1 MKQLPRAL
9 RTLALACAVSSTPV
23 LLFAPATVQAQ
34 ANPTAV
40 AQAPNQELRNAVEQF
55 WHLAKVANYQAAA
68 PAAQQLVNQY
78 ASQPTELLEAFEAV
92 SQARGDNLDTW
103 MLRWQG
109 IDEVRE
115 PVIELYRILEEG
127 RRARATDPN
136 YIDQN
141 IQRLSVNERA
151 YMLAIGRL
159 RDSGEAAVQRM
170 LVHLADEDQAEHHNA
185 IRRALRDMG
194 RIALNPLLAATE
206 STEPAVILPTID
218 TLASLGY
225 DAAVPYLARLAN
237 HAQDNT
243 IRQAASRALARMGV
257 ANPSELNAA
266 QLYYDLAER
275 LYYNNAS
282 LVADERQPAA
292 FVWYWQ
298 QTKGLQRIEVPP
310 AIFNEIMAMRAAE
323 YALKLDPQMGDAV
336 SLWLAAN
343 FKRESELAPDQI
355 DNTRAPNQ
363 PQAHYYAVSAGT
375 DYVNAVLERAMN
387 DRNAPVALRAAK
399 ALKEIAGRSNV
410 LDNGQVQPLV
420 TAMRFP
426 DRLVRIH
433 AAEAIAMALP
443 TEPFTGVERVVP
455 VLAEAVAQTGQTNVL
470 VILPTQDRVTSLVEG
485 LKGAGMAAVGGT
497 GVDQA
502 LAESRRLPAVDVILI
517 SEELGADQVQLLMD
531 RSNGDP
537 RLEASAKVIITR
549 SAATPY
555 SAQTLA
561 NPLLSVTQ
569 ATEASEL
576 TEVIDQARQR
586 AGGLQL
592 DQEAATELALRAAD
606 LLERLAIS
614 GQTTMDVS
622 LAQPT
627 LLAGLN
633 DPRPE
638 LIMAVGKVLAR
649 INSAEA
655 QRGLFDRAAADQ
667 TASEVAVSL
676 FNSLATSAK
685 FHGNQLTEDQIEQ
698 LQQIVETAEDL
709 DVRSAAAEARGALN
723 LPPEQATQLI
733 INQSRT

>member
-9 RTLALACAVSSTPV
+9 RSLALAAAVSATPV
-23 LLFAPATVQAQ
+23 LLFSPATAQAQ
-34 ANPTAV
+34 DDTATV
-40 AQAPNQELRNAVEQF
+40 AQAPDQAIRNAVEQF
-55 WHLAKVANYQAAA
+55 WHLAKIASYEPAAT
-68 PAAQQLVNQY
+68 AAQQLVAQH
-78 ASQPTELLEAFEAV
+78 ASQPAELLAAFEAV
-92 SQARGDNLDTW
+92 SKARGDNLDVW

-109 IDEVRE
+109 VDSIRE
-115 PVIELYRILEEG
+115 PVTELYRLLEDA
-127 RRARATDPN
+127 RRLRAHDPA
-136 YIDQN
+136 YIDEN

-151 YMLAIGRL
+151 YILAIGRL

-170 LVHLADEDQAEHHNA
+170 LVHLASADQAEHHNA

-206 STEPAVILPTID
+206 SKDAAVILPTVD
-218 TLASLGY
+218 TLGDLGY
-225 DAAVPYLARLAN
+225 DAAVPYLARLASS
-237 HAQDNT
+237 QDNT
-243 IRQAASRALARMGV
+243 IRQAATRALARMGV
-257 ANPSELNAA
+257 ANPAELNAS

-292 FVWYWQ
+292 FVWFWQ
-298 QTKGLQRIEVPP
+298 DEKGLQRVEVPP

-323 YALKLDPQMGDAV
+323 YALKLDAQRGDAV
-336 SLWLAAN
+336 ALWLAAN
-343 FKRESELAPDQI
+343 FKRESEIPQGASDA
-355 DNTRAPNQ
+355 TRAPNQ
-363 PQAHYYAVSAGT
+363 PEAHYYAVSAGT
-375 DYVNAVLERAMN
+375 DYANAVLERAMN
-387 DRNAPVALRAAK
+387 DRNAAVALRAVQ

-420 TAMRFP
+420 AAMRFP
-426 DRLVRIH
+426 DRLVRIN

-443 TEPFTGVERVVP
+443 TQPFTGVERVVP

-470 VILPTQDRVTSLVEG
+470 VILPEANSVTALVEG
-485 LKGAGMAAVGGT
+485 LKGTGMAAVGGT

-517 SEELGADQVQLLMD
+517 SEQLGADQVQLLLD
-531 RSNGDP
+531 RSGGDP
-537 RLEASAKVIITR
+537 RLESAAKVIITQ

-555 SAQTLA
+555 SAQTLS

-569 ATEASEL
+569 STDPAEL
-576 TEVIDQARQR
+576 TGVIDHARQR

-592 DQEAATELALRAAD
+592 DESAATELALRAAD

-614 GQTTMDVS
+614 GQSTMDVS
-622 LAQPT
+622 VAQPT
-627 LLAGLN
+627 LLAGLS
-633 DPRPE
+633 DRRPE
-638 LIMAVGKVLAR
+638 LVMAVGKALAR
-649 INSAEA
+649 IDSAEA
-655 QRGLFDRAAADQ
+655 QQGLFDKAAAEQ
-667 TASEVAVSL
+667 TAPEVAVSL

-685 FHGNQLTEDQIEQ
+685 FYGNQLNGQQIEL
-698 LQQIVETAEDL
+698 LQQVVENAQDL

-723 LPPEQATQLI
+723 LPPEQATQVI